1 MEDFFSDSKET
12 FSFKLDDFEGP
23 LDLLLHMLKEAKIEI
38 KNIFVSN
45 ITGQYLKYIDEMST
59 LDLEK
64 ASNFAGMAAT
74 LLDIKLRSVLPRT
87 EEEDVELE
95 DDKNAI
101 ISLLKEYDLIKETAA
116 KLKVTETT
124 NRFFREPE
132 FDEKDCRI
140 LLTNFNLND
149 LLDAF
154 AKIMYKAETKTVAAQ
169 PKVIV
174 KDRFTVGEKTKSL
187 AAALLERRELTF
199 FSLFDDDYTESEKI
213 NTFLALLELLKKQ
226 FAEATQERPFEDIK
240 ITLRAGAEDL
250 TYEGVF
256 DEKSD
261 EYN

>member
-1 MEDFFSDSKET
+1 MEDFFADSKET
-12 FSFKLDDFEGP
+12 FQFKLDDFEGP

-45 ITGQYLKYIDEMST
+45 ITGQYLKYVEQMRE

-87 EEEDVELE
+87 EEEDVVLE
-95 DDKNAI
+95 EDKNSI
-101 ISLLKEYDLIKETAA
+101 ILLLEEYDLIKETAG
-116 KLKVTETT
+116 KLKITETT

-140 LLTNFNLND
+140 LLKNFKLDN

-154 AKIMYKAETKTVAAQ
+154 AKIMHKAETKATVVQ
-169 PKVIV
+169 PRVIV

-187 AAALLERRELTF
+187 AAALIERRELTF
-199 FSLFDDDYTESEKI
+199 FSLFDDDYTDSEKI

-226 FAEATQERPFEDIK
+226 FAEATQDKPFEDIK
-240 ITLRAGAEDL
+240 ITIRAGAENL
-250 TYEGVF
+250 SYEGVF
-256 DEKSD
+256 DEQPD

>member
-1 MEDFFSDSKET
+1 MEDFFVESRET

-23 LDLLLHMLKEAKIEI
+23 LDLLLHLLKEAKIEI

-45 ITGQYLKYIDEMST
+45 ITGQYLKYIEEMQT

-87 EEEDVELE
+87 EEEDVVLE
-95 DDKNAI
+95 EDKNSI
-101 ISLLKEYDLIKETAA
+101 ILLLEEYDLIKDSAI
-116 KLKVTETT
+116 KLKATETT
-124 NRFFREPE
+124 NRFYREPE
-132 FDEKDCRI
+132 FDEKDCRV
-140 LLTNFNLND
+140 LLTNFNLDN

-154 AKIMYKAETKTVAAQ
+154 AKIMHKAETKTVAAI

-174 KDRFTVGEKTKSL
+174 KDRFTVGQKTKSL
-187 AAALLERRELTF
+187 AVALIEKKELTF
-199 FSLFDDDYTESEKI
+199 FSLFDDDYTDSEKI

-226 FAEATQERPFEDIK
+226 FAEAIQEKPFEDIK
-240 ITLRAGAEDL
+240 IILKAGADGTDYL
-250 TYEGVF
+250 GGF
-256 DEKSD
+256 DEQPD

>member
-1 MEDFFSDSKET
+1 MEDFFSESKET

-23 LDLLLHMLKEAKIEI
+23 LDLLLHLLKEAKIEI

-45 ITGQYLKYIDEMST
+45 ITGQYLKYINEMSE

-101 ISLLKEYDLIKETAA
+101 ISLLEEYDLIKETAG
-116 KLKVTETT
+116 KLKLTETT
-124 NRFFREPE
+124 NRFFREAE

-140 LLTNFNLND
+140 LLTNFNLDN

-187 AAALLERRELTF
+187 AAALLEKKELTF
-199 FSLFDDDYTESEKI
+199 FSLFDEDYTDSEKI

-240 ITLRAGAEDL
+240 ITLRAGAEQL

-256 DEKSD
+256 DEQSD